1 MQTSL
6 TGHLFARLGAAVIA
20 LSLAVPLA
28 PAFAAGGGGGGSSG
42 GDTPRC
48 NTGYTYDTKTQTCV
62 KSSSMR
68 DDQLI
73 EQGRRLAL
81 GGHYEPALD
90 TLSYV
95 RNKADATALTYLG
108 YANRKLGRVDA
119 GIAYYHQALA
129 IDPGNLNT
137 REYLGEGYVAAGR
150 TDLAVAELNKLEALC
165 GRDCDQYEQLELAIA
180 GTPEN
185 WQ

>member
-1 MQTSL
+1 MPTSL
-6 TGHLFARLGAAVIA
+6 TGKLFATVGAVLVA
-20 LSLAVPLA
+20 LSLAGATA
-28 PAFAAGGGGGGSSG
+28 PALAAGGGAS
-42 GDTPRC
+42 GDTPKC
-48 NTGYTYDTKTQTCV
+48 KDGMVYDKPKGICV
-62 KSSSMR
+62 KADSGL
-68 DDQLI
+68 DDKYLI
-73 EQGRRLAL
+73 DQGRAVALA
-81 GGHYEPALD
+81 GQYENALTILAAVND
-90 TLSYV
+90 KTDPIL
-95 RNKADATALTYLG
+95 LTYLG

-165 GRDCDQYEQLELAIA
+165 GTGCDQYEQLELAIA
-180 GTPEN
+180 GAPER